1 MATPAKDAHPAP
13 SAPDVQI
20 VEVLPDGNVLAT
32 LNQSEIRMQFE
43 MARAYPRS
51 ISSFQRTVRQAAL
64 LDEETAASCFY
75 VLPRRDREENERAIE
90 GPSARFAEIVAWG
103 WGHLFVDGRIV
114 DELERFVVCRG
125 TAWDIQQNVR
135 IAYEVRRRITT
146 SGKRGQQPRRYSDD
160 MIAVTANAASSIALR
175 NAVLKIVPAPLWRP
189 IWLEC
194 KKAAVGDL
202 KTLAQN
208 RRQMLD
214 AFQKLGVVVE
224 RVFAAI
230 NVQTEADIT
239 LDHLTELRGMY
250 TALREGETSIDE
262 AFPEIRPG
270 QGPVRMP
277 QRDSAPSPQTS
288 ASVAPLSGSAPVVPS
303 TAPPSEPAP
312 DVMPDDQQLRV
323 THAEDRKSGSGKT
336 FRVARLATGDVV
348 VTFSET
354 LAKQLVVGARFGSI
368 KTRKSGDWTHVVEL
382 VPHPAGGAQ

>member
-1 MATPAKDAHPAP
+1 
-13 SAPDVQI
+13 
-20 VEVLPDGNVLAT
+20 
-32 LNQSEIRMQFE
+32 
-43 MARAYPRS
+43 
-51 ISSFQRTVRQAAL
+51 
-64 LDEETAASCFY
+64 
-75 VLPRRDREENERAIE
+75 
-90 GPSARFAEIVAWG
+90 
-103 WGHLFVDGRIV
+103 
-114 DELERFVVCRG
+114 
-125 TAWDIQQNVR
+125 
-135 IAYEVRRRITT
+135 
-146 SGKRGQQPRRYSDD
+146 

-288 ASVAPLSGSAPVVPS
+288 ASVAPLTGSAPVAPS
-303 TAPPSEPAP
+303 TAPSPAPAP
-312 DVMPDDQQLRV
+312 DVLAI
-323 THAEDRKSGSGKT
+323 THYEEREARNGH
-336 FRVARLATGDVV
+336 RYAVARVSDGRVVCSYRSSQWPQLA
-348 VTFSET
+348 
-354 LAKQLVVGARFGSI
+354 VGTKFVAIHTQEKG
-368 KTRKSGDWTHVVEL
+368 GWHHVVEL
-382 VPHPAGGAQ
+382 VPAGFTDVNVPPGATRELR